1 MKAESEFR
9 KKVDKFLRT
18 LPFCKSLS
26 IQQKA
31 ITGHPDKVLC
41 LAGWFVG
48 LEIKTD
54 EGSPSARQILT
65 LEEVIKAKGV
75 ALIVRPSNFDQIK
88 EILVK
93 ISKGI
98 RYDQHEIQGINAP
111 KNPTSTRKSGKHAN
125 GPKTKLRSEQT
136 SSGSSL
142 DNREDSCREHG
153 DSEEFRE
160 I

>member
-1 MKAESEFR
+1 MKAESVFR

-26 IQQKA
+26 IQQKG
-31 ITGHPDKVLC
+31 ITGHPDKMIC

-54 EGSPSARQILT
+54 VGHPSARQVLT
-65 LEEVIKAKGV
+65 LEEVLKAKGV
-75 ALIVRPSNFDQIK
+75 ALICRPSNFDQIK
-88 EILVK
+88 EILTK

-98 RYDQHEIQGINAP
+98 RYDQHELQGITPP
-111 KNPTSTRKSGKHAN
+111 KNTTSVRKSGKRAN
-125 GPKTKLRSEQT
+125 GSNTKLRSEQT
-136 SSGSSL
+136 SGSNPQ
-142 DNREDSCREHG
+142 DNRGDSQGEHG

>member
-1 MKAESEFR
+1 MKPESAFR
-9 KKVDKFLRT
+9 KKVDQFLRT

-65 LEEVIKAKGV
+65 LEEVLKAKGV
-75 ALIVRPSNFDQIK
+75 ALICRPNNFEEVK
-88 EILVK
+88 EILRK

-98 RYDQHEIQGINAP
+98 RYDQHALQGLTPP
-111 KNPTSTRKSGKHAN
+111 KNPTNPRKSGKHSD
-125 GPKTKLRSEQT
+125 GPSRKLRGEQT
-136 SSGSSL
+136 TRSDSQRDQTDEG
-142 DNREDSCREHG
+142 RECR